1 MFFFSWV
8 FLSCLVGVQTNWKGS
23 TFEGS
28 AKSVVFLLES
38 SLDGWLVTN
47 VENEVL
53 EMLDL
58 SSVIETISIPCKCIW
73 INQHAKNVP
82 SHMFFYLSFTLLSQI
97 NHYIPVKLEASM
109 PHCWSTTPLLILEVF
124 FCLME
129 VSSLRVETRQSVDF
143 CFLHIITSSKV
154 LV

>member
-1 MFFFSWV
+1 MEKIIHIWASYHTTRFVNAMFSFWHMRNARSRDSVVSPKQELTFFFYFHLARLFFFCSFYWSFAEAVFSSKCFFSWV

-58 SSVIETISIPCKCIW
+58 SSVIETISIPCKCI
-73 INQHAKNVP
+73 
-82 SHMFFYLSFTLLSQI
+82 
-97 NHYIPVKLEASM
+97 
-109 PHCWSTTPLLILEVF
+109 
-124 FCLME
+124 
-129 VSSLRVETRQSVDF
+129 
-143 CFLHIITSSKV
+143 
-154 LV
+154 

>member
-1 MFFFSWV
+1 MGLLSHDEIRKCNVFVLAYEKCPKQGFSCFSKARVDIFLLLSSGEAFFFCSFYWSFAEAVFSSKCFFSWV

-58 SSVIETISIPCKCIW
+58 SSVIETISIPCKCI
-73 INQHAKNVP
+73 
-82 SHMFFYLSFTLLSQI
+82 
-97 NHYIPVKLEASM
+97 
-109 PHCWSTTPLLILEVF
+109 
-124 FCLME
+124 
-129 VSSLRVETRQSVDF
+129 
-143 CFLHIITSSKV
+143 
-154 LV
+154 